1 MPRLSA
7 DQWERARADYEV
19 RGLGM
24 GEIGRRYGVTKQA
37 VAKKIKTEG
46 WVQGK
51 SSHIVDRKVSAIKDF
66 RAAELES
73 SRLSSTLQMTVAECV
88 QEQLQQE
95 GILASLA
102 NAVAAK
108 ARSMVDAAASPEDLE
123 VLSRIKKNL
132 TPPPAPAQTSVTV
145 QQAQVRSREME
156 MSPEEV
162 CAALIA
168 EQQREIEEQER
179 REREKRAKTVE
190 NSQ

>member
-1 MPRLSA
+1 M
-7 DQWERARADYEV
+7 
-19 RGLGM
+19 
-24 GEIGRRYGVTKQA
+24 
-37 VAKKIKTEG
+37 
-46 WVQGK
+46 
-51 SSHIVDRKVSAIKDF
+51 
-66 RAAELES
+66 
-73 SRLSSTLQMTVAECV
+73 AECV